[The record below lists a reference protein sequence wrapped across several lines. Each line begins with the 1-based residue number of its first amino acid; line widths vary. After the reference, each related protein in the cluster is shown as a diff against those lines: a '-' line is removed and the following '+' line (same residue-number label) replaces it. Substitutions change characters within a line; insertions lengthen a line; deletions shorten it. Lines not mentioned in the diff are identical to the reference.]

1 MDFSSVLPAHL
12 RQLVGDVD
20 QVFVN
25 GARLLCGFFPE
36 AVQPWIAMLLKI
48 GAIAAIAPV
57 IMMYLTW
64 IERKLIARMQNRFGP
79 TRVGIYGLMQPLAD
93 GLKMLIKEDI
103 VPRGADRLLHLL
115 APILSVV
122 PAILLFAVLPF
133 GRGMVAADL
142 NVGLLYVFAIS
153 SIGSYA
159 IFMGG
164 WASRSKF
171 SVLGAM
177 RSVAQIISYEVPG
190 VLSAVTVIMI
200 AGTLSTVGI
209 VEDQARHGWYVF
221 TPWGLVG
228 CLLFFLS
235 GVAEVN
241 RTPFDM
247 PEAES
252 ELVGGFHTEYSG
264 MKFALWYMA
273 EFLESF
279 AICAFTVTF
288 FLGGWDGPALPF
300 WMPAALL
307 ALLIGTA
314 TRLPIPA
321 KGAGVLAMLGAAIY
335 WGGQPLPSW
344 AWFLAKTYAL
354 VFVLVW
360 FRGTFP
366 RLRIDQLM
374 GLAWKF
380 FLPLALLNIIAAG
393 LWWSLRESPP
403 MAWMLSALLLAAGAW
418 LLVLINQPAS
428 LQPRTY
434 LFAE

>member
-1 MDFSSVLPAHL
+1 MSSLDQLFVSANAWLLGLLPSWA
-12 RQLVGDVD
+12 RPWGSILV
-20 QVFVN
+20 
-25 GARLLCGFFPE
+25 R
-36 AVQPWIAMLLKI
+36 I
-48 GAIAAIAPV
+48 GVIAAIAPA

-64 IERKLIARMQNRFGP
+64 LERKIIARMQNRFGP

-103 VPRGADRLLHLL
+103 VPRGADSLLHVI
-115 APILSVV
+115 APVLSVV
-122 PAILLFAVLPF
+122 PAILLFAVMPF
-133 GRGMVAADL
+133 GRHMIPVDL
-142 NVGLLYVFAIS
+142 NVGLLYVFAVS
-153 SIGSYA
+153 SVGSYA

-171 SVLGAM
+171 SILGAM

-190 VLSAVTVIMI
+190 VLSVVAVIMVT
-200 AGTLSTVGI
+200 GTLSLTGI
-209 VEDQARHGWYVF
+209 VEAQAGHWFFF
-221 TPWGLVG
+221 TPWGFVAS
-228 CLLFFLS
+228 LLFFLS

-279 AICAFTVTF
+279 AICAFTVTL
-288 FLGGWDGPALPF
+288 FLGGWQGPALPY
-300 WMPAALL
+300 WPL
-307 ALLIGTA
+307 AVLVAVLVATA
-314 TRLPIPA
+314 GRLPLPA
-321 KGAGVLAMLGAAIY
+321 KGLGLAALVGSIVLWGA
-335 WGGQPLPSW
+335 QPIPSW
-344 AWFLAKTYAL
+344 IWFFAKTYAL

-366 RLRIDQLM
+366 RLRVDQLM

-380 FLPLALLNIIAAG
+380 FLPLALINI
-393 LWWSLRESPP
+393 
-403 MAWMLSALLLAAGAW
+403 LAAGIWVSLPFPVGSLFSSLLLIVGSW
-418 LLVLINQPAS
+418 LLVRANNPSPLERRSYVLAD
-428 LQPRTY
+428 
-434 LFAE
+434 

>member
-1 MDFSSVLPAHL
+1 
-12 RQLVGDVD
+12 
-20 QVFVN
+20 
-25 GARLLCGFFPE
+25 
-36 AVQPWIAMLLKI
+36 
-48 GAIAAIAPV
+48 
-57 IMMYLTW
+57 
-64 IERKLIARMQNRFGP
+64 
-79 TRVGIYGLMQPLAD
+79 MQPLSD

-103 VPRGADRLLHLL
+103 VPRGADPLLHLL

-133 GRGMVAADL
+133 GRNMVAVDL
-142 NVGLLYVFAIS
+142 NIGLLYFFAVS

-200 AGTLSTVGI
+200 AGTLSTAGI
-209 VEDQARHGWYVF
+209 VDDQVRNGWYVL
-221 TPWGLVG
+221 TPWGIVG
-228 CLLFFLS
+228 AAIFFLS
-235 GVAEVN
+235 GIAEVN

-273 EFLESF
+273 EFLEAF
-279 AICAFTVTF
+279 AISAFTVTF
-288 FLGGWDGPALPF
+288 FLGGWDGPPVPTWVLGSI
-300 WMPAALL
+300 L
-307 ALLIGTA
+307 AVVVASG
-314 TRLPIPA
+314 TRLPA
-321 KGAGVLAMLGAAIY
+321 AARVVGALLMAGLSWR
-335 WGGQPLPSW
+335 WGGEPIPSW
-344 AWFLAKTYAL
+344 LWFLAKTYFL

-360 FRGTFP
+360 LRGTFP
-366 RLRIDQLM
+366 RLRADQLM

-380 FLPLALLNIIAAG
+380 LLPMALVNIVAAG
-393 LWWSLRESPP
+393 LWWSFPGPVGWLAS
-403 MAWMLSALLLAAGAW
+403 AALLALSYWG
-418 LLVLINQPAS
+418 LVRANRPAP
-428 LQPRTY
+428 LEPRTY
-434 LFAE
+434 VFAD

>member
-1 MDFSSVLPAHL
+1 MTSLDELFVNANGSVLGALPEW
-12 RQLVGDVD
+12 
-20 QVFVN
+20 
-25 GARLLCGFFPE
+25 ARLWVSIL
-36 AVQPWIAMLLKI
+36 VRI
-48 GAIAAIAPV
+48 GVIAAIAPL

-64 IERKLIARMQNRFGP
+64 LERKLIARMQNRFGP
-79 TRVGIYGLMQPLAD
+79 TRVGVYGLMQPLAD

-133 GRGMVAADL
+133 GRHMIAADL
-142 NVGLLYVFAIS
+142 NVGLLYFFAVS
-153 SIGSYA
+153 SVGSYA

-171 SVLGAM
+171 SIIGAM

-190 VLSAVTVIMI
+190 VLSVVAVIMVT
-200 AGTLSTVGI
+200 GTLSTVGI
-209 VEDQARHGWYVF
+209 VDAQASHWFVF
-221 TPWGLVG
+221 TPWGFVG
-228 CLLFFLS
+228 FITFFLS
-235 GVAEVN
+235 GIAEVN

-279 AICAFTVTF
+279 AVCAFATTF
-288 FLGGWDGPALPF
+288 FLGGWHGPAIPF
-300 WMPAALL
+300 WTL
-307 ALLIGTA
+307 ALLFAIFIATA
-314 TRLPIPA
+314 QRLPMPA
-321 KGAGVLAMLGAAIY
+321 RGLGTLAMLGAGMF
-335 WGGQPLPSW
+335 WGLQPIPSW
-344 AWFLAKTYAL
+344 IWFFAKTYAL

-360 FRGTFP
+360 LRGTFP
-366 RLRIDQLM
+366 RLRVDQLM

-380 FLPLALLNIIAAG
+380 LLPLSLVNIIAAG
-393 LWWSLRESPP
+393 LWASWPFPLGT
-403 MAWMLSALLLAAGAW
+403 ALSGLLLIISSW
-418 LLVLINQPAS
+418 LLVRANNPESTQP
-428 LQPRTY
+428 PRAY
-434 LFAE
+434 VLAD

>member
-1 MDFSSVLPAHL
+1 MTLNQVIGSPD
-12 RQLVGDVD
+12 QL
-20 QVFVN
+20 FVN
-25 GARLLCGFFPE
+25 AKGFLLGLAPGWL
-36 AVQPWIAMLLKI
+36 QPWLSMLITI
-48 GAIAAIAPV
+48 GAIAAVAPA

-64 IERKLIARMQNRFGP
+64 IERKVIARMQNRFGP
-79 TRVGIYGLMQPLAD
+79 TRVGLYGLAQPLAD
-93 GLKMLIKEDI
+93 GLKMLIKEDV

-115 APILSVV
+115 APVISVV

-133 GRGMVAADL
+133 GRRMVPVDL
-142 NVGLLYVFAIS
+142 NVGLLYFFAVS
-153 SIGSYA
+153 AVGSYA

-171 SVLGAM
+171 SILGAM

-190 VLSAVTVIMI
+190 VISAVTVIMV

-209 VEDQARHGWYVF
+209 VEAQAGRWYVF
-221 TPWGLVG
+221 TPWGLVAAIT
-228 CLLFFLS
+228 FFLS

-273 EFLESF
+273 EFLEAF
-279 AICAFTVTF
+279 AVSAFTVTF
-288 FLGGWDGPALPF
+288 FLGGWQGPAVPCWIAAIAL
-300 WMPAALL
+300 AALV
-307 ALLIGTA
+307 ATA
-314 TRLPIPA
+314 RLLPIWF
-321 KGAGVLAMLGAAIY
+321 KGVGLAALVGAAVLWRAEPI
-335 WGGQPLPSW
+335 PSW

-360 FRGTFP
+360 LRGTFP

-380 FLPLALLNIIAAG
+380 LLPLGLVNIMAAG
-393 LWWSLRESPP
+393 LWVWWPFPLGTLAS
-403 MAWMLSALLLAAGAW
+403 AALLIASAW
-418 LLVLINQPAS
+418 GLVQANAPAP

-434 LFAE
+434 VLAE

>member
-1 MDFSSVLPAHL
+1 MTPSLDQLFVQLTGAFLGALPGWA
-12 RQLVGDVD
+12 RPWVSILV
-20 QVFVN
+20 
-25 GARLLCGFFPE
+25 R
-36 AVQPWIAMLLKI
+36 I
-48 GAIAAIAPV
+48 GVIAALAPV

-79 TRVGIYGLMQPLAD
+79 TRVGRYGLLQPLAD

-103 VPRGADRLLHLL
+103 VPQGADRLLHLV
-115 APILSVV
+115 APILAVV
-122 PAILLFAVLPF
+122 PAVLLFAVLPF
-133 GRGMVAADL
+133 GRNLIAADL
-142 NVGLLYVFAIS
+142 NVGLLYVFAVS
-153 SIGSYA
+153 SVSSYA

-171 SVLGAM
+171 SIIGAM

-190 VLSAVTVIMI
+190 VLSVVAVIMVT
-200 AGTLSTVGI
+200 GTLSMAGI
-209 VEDQARHGWYVF
+209 VDAQAGRWFVF
-221 TPWGLVG
+221 TPWGIVG

-252 ELVGGFHTEYSG
+252 ELVAGFHTEYSG

-279 AICAFTVTF
+279 AVCALTVTF
-288 FLGGWDGPALPF
+288 FLGGWQGPPVPF
-300 WMPAALL
+300 WTLAAALAVL
-307 ALLIGTA
+307 VGTA
-314 TRLPIPA
+314 RL
-321 KGAGVLAMLGAAIY
+321 LAMPVRLLGAAAMAGAGAL
-335 WGGQPLPSW
+335 WGAEPIPSW
-344 AWFLAKTYAL
+344 IWFLAKTYAL

-360 FRGTFP
+360 FRGTLP

-380 FLPLALLNIIAAG
+380 FLPLGLVNILAAG
-393 LWWSLRESPP
+393 LWVMWPFP
-403 MAWMLSALLLAAGAW
+403 AGTAASAFLLLVSGW
-418 LLVLINQPAS
+418 LLVRANNPS
-428 LQPRTY
+428 PLQPRSY
-434 LFAE
+434 LFAD